1 MEMKIKLEKN
11 QKLFVTSDSHYGHTN
26 ICRGVTKWRTLDGDI
41 PIDQTRPFDTLE
53 QMNDRIVEGLNAS
66 VGEDDILIHLGDFS
80 FGGFENIEIFRNR
93 INCKNIHLIL
103 GNHDTNI
110 AKNRKNTQ
118 KLFTSV
124 NGNVTLE
131 VEMCKENKKD
141 PKIIHIFEL
150 SHYPIASWKNMN
162 NGVMHLFG
170 HVHLSPDLRMSN
182 NNKGRYMD
190 VGMDGNNMNPISLE
204 EVLDLIGNKEIGKLS
219 IPSDHHEE
227 RLK

>member
-1 MEMKIKLEKN
+1 MEMKIKLERR
-11 QKLFVTSDSHYGHTN
+11 QKLWFCSDSNYGHTN
-26 ICRGVTKWRTLDGDI
+26 ICRGVTKWKTLDGGV

-66 VGEDDILIHLGDFS
+66 IGEDDILFHMGDFS

-103 GNHDTNI
+103 GNHDHHI
-110 AKNRKNTQ
+110 LKNKGGVRSFFK
-118 KLFTSV
+118 SV
-124 NGNVTLE
+124 NSLLTLE
-131 VEMCKENKKD
+131 VEMYKEDKKD
-141 PKIIHIFEL
+141 PKVAHTFEL
-150 SHYPIASWKNMN
+150 SHYPITSWKNMN
-162 NGVMHLFG
+162 NGVMHLHG
-170 HVHLSPDLRMSN
+170 HVHLNPNLRMSS

-204 EVLDLIGNKEIGKLS
+204 EVLKLIGGKEIGKLS
-219 IPSDHHEE
+219 LPSDHHEE